1 MSRIVFLVEEGQ
13 VARAAADVGC
23 GLLLHANGK
32 KAAMLFDTTCGLIL
46 FLLLRL
52 RPASTVVIS
61 KRDVLFIY
69 FSDMPSYSS
78 HLRMLEH
85 ADAATRTYVN
95 HVCA

>member
-1 MSRIVFLVEEGQ
+1 M
-13 VARAAADVGC
+13 
-23 GLLLHANGK
+23 LL
-32 KAAMLFDTTCGLIL
+32 DTTCDLIL

-85 ADAATRTYVN
+85 ADAAARTYVY
-95 HVCA
+95 HVCKSRMCITYD